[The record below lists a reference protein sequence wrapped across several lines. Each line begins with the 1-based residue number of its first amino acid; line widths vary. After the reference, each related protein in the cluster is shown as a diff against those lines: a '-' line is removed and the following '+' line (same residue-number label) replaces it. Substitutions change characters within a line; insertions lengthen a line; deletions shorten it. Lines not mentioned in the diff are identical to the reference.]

1 MTAAK
6 TIPISEAPKA
16 AGVQEQVLNLPVDD
30 YLRIAPWN
38 ARKTFDPASI
48 GELAA
53 SIKAH
58 GIQVPLLVRFAG
70 VEDDEGPPGIEI
82 YQVIAGH
89 RRLEASRLLGLAA
102 VPCIVRDLDDDQA
115 REIGLVDNLQR
126 EDVPALE
133 EADAYAELQ
142 QRLGTPAA
150 IAARVGKD
158 VSYVARRLQL
168 TSLAEL
174 PRKALAERL
183 ITLDHALLLAR
194 VGRAEQDENL
204 KWALDK
210 NAGVKTSA
218 EDVVTARVKDR
229 DRKASGWQS
238 YFEPESPLELRNHI
252 EQNVGRKLNRAP
264 WSLEDATLIQGAAA
278 CNACPSN
285 TKANDTLFGDL
296 NIAAATC
303 ENGACFEAK
312 RAAFVQ
318 IQIAKASVGVSQTPL
333 RVSWKISATAPR
345 QAKDGSGPN
354 EAQTFRLGQ
363 WMDVK
368 KGSCEHTRIAVT
380 VDWSD
385 AGNRGFMGSD
395 EKVRKPGQILLVCV
409 TPKCKAHPKTY
420 EKPKRA
426 NGDHYDPKAEEEKRE
441 KVKQAAIAESK
452 LRIAVASKAIES
464 IKALPAEALRALAQD
479 ALAGA
484 NVRVCNAIIP
494 GIDKVLT
501 TAKVDSK
508 EFAQAAALVS
518 ISENLEAPQWNGAEP
533 GRKEF
538 LAAVK
543 RIGYDGS
550 GAWLKPA
557 APKPEKKAAAKP
569 AAKKV
574 ILSPLAKKRIADAQR
589 KRWAQQK
596 MAGRK

>member
-16 AGVQEQVLNLPVDD
+16 AGVQERVLNLPVDD

-70 VEDDEGPPGIEI
+70 VDDDEGPPGIEI

-204 KWALDK
+204 KWALDH
-210 NAGVKTSA
+210 NAGAKKPI
-218 EDVVTARVKDR
+218 EDVIAECVKARGR
-229 DRKASGWQS
+229 AGWKPEPQS
-238 YFEPESPLELRNHI
+238 PQRMKEHI
-252 EQNVGRKLNRAP
+252 EQNVGRKLSRAP
-264 WSLEDATLIQGAAA
+264 WKLDDATLLPAAGA
-278 CNACPSN
+278 CDVCPSN

-312 RAAFVQ
+312 RTAFVQ

-354 EAQTFRLGQ
+354 EEQTFRLGQ

-395 EKVRKPGQILLVCV
+395 EKVRKPGQALLVCV
-409 TPKCKAHPKTY
+409 TPKCKAHLKTY
-420 EKPKRA
+420 EEPKRA

-452 LRIAVASKAIES
+452 LRIAVATKAIES

-538 LAAVK
+538 LADVK
-543 RIGYDGS
+543 RLGYDGS
-550 GAWLKPA
+550 SAWLKPA

-569 AAKKV
+569 AAKKA
-574 ILSPLAKKRIADAQR
+574 ILSPLAKRIADAQR

-596 MAGRK
+596 KSGRK